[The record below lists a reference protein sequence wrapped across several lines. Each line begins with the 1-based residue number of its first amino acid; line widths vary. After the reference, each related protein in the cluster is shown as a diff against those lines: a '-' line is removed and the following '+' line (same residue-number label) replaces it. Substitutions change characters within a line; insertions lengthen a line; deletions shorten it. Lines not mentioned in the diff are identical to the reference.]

1 MLPSCMSQ
9 DIKKK
14 VFTTESFTG
23 LNFDEKQTKYI
34 YSQEKKKIF
43 WPQERKYF
51 YTVWILKPPTQWHNA
66 HRICDCNKTKNDSS
80 SF

>member
-34 YSQEKKKIF
+34 YSQERKKIF

-51 YTVWILKPPTQWHNA
+51 YTV
-66 HRICDCNKTKNDSS
+66 
-80 SF
+80 

>member
-23 LNFDEKQTKYI
+23 LNFDEKQKNIFTLKRG
-34 YSQEKKKIF
+34 KKSFGPKKENIS
-43 WPQERKYF
+43 
-51 YTVWILKPPTQWHNA
+51 TQ
-66 HRICDCNKTKNDSS
+66 
-80 SF
+80 FEF